1 MHEEFTN
8 IVILSIGVNDTQEF
22 NGNYKTSIEQYKENM
37 KKIIKIILNKG
48 CKLIILGLT
57 RIECG
62 EKVLLETK

>member
-22 NGNYKTSIEQYKENM
+22 IGNYKTSIEQYKENM